1 MSNMQ
6 FKSKKRRLYQPD
18 PSSGYTD
25 VRGAAKFLGF
35 SVSTLY
41 KLTAEDKIPCY
52 RPSRRV
58 IFKISDLKQWVEETI
73 NIKMPT

>member
-1 MSNMQ
+1 MT
-6 FKSKKRRLYQPD
+6 KKRRLYKPD

-25 VRGAAKFLGF
+25 VRGAAEFLGL

-41 KLTAEDKIPCY
+41 KLTADDKIPCY

-58 IFKISDLKQWVEETI
+58 IFKISDLQLWVEETI
-73 NIKMPT
+73 NFKTPI